1 MRLFIGR
8 LDKSTTEETLQT
20 IFSRIGVVKK
30 IEVRD
35 GSTSGIAFVYYQDD
49 EDAKK
54 AIEQLNGSEVDG
66 AMITVEEARQKPLT
80 AGPPV
85 RDMRYERDYRDRDRD
100 PYGYHNQPPRY
111 NDGPPAPQRSAK
123 EVIVRHELRFRVHGV
138 PQGTTWR
145 DLKDWSRVAGEVTFA
160 NVSNSVEGPI
170 GVIEFVSADDYAKAK
185 EVLEEA
191 PLQGARVTLTREV
204 NEDGTLA
211 PGVKLL
217 PPSDAQRPR
226 GQHSSSGGYDDH
238 RGRPAAYPPPSR
250 ESRVYRESD
259 YRPAPSGY
267 YRDDHRGP
275 PPDDHHPNP
284 HHAYDDRGRAPP
296 HYRDPP
302 PRERERE
309 RDGYRGDD
317 RGYADYRAAAT
328 RPRSRSRDRERAE
341 YDRGLLDALPPRA
354 SAPAP
359 YDSRSS
365 GYDSRPPA
373 YDYPPRAPPASY
385 ESSRPN
391 YPPPERRVDAP
402 PRDGGAAPRASYPP
416 PARDDRDRE
425 RERERDRERLP
436 PPSSEGLAAYPPDT
450 AYAHERSYR

>member
-8 LDKSTTEETLQT
+8 LDKGTTEETLQT
-20 IFSRIGVVKK
+20 IFSRLGPIKK
-30 IEVRD
+30 IEVRE

-66 AMITVEEARQKPLT
+66 AMITVEEARQKP
-80 AGPPV
+80 APAAPPA

-100 PYGYHNQPPRY
+100 PYGYNNQRY
-111 NDGPPAPQRSAK
+111 NDGPPAPQRSTK

-138 PQGTTWR
+138 PQGATWR

-191 PLQGARVTLTREV
+191 PLQGARVTLTKEV

-226 GQHSSSGGYDDH
+226 GHYSSSGGFDDQ
-238 RGRPAAYPPPSR
+238 RGRAGAYPPRERER

-259 YRPAPSGY
+259 YRPAPGGY

-275 PPDDHHPNP
+275 PVDDHPP
-284 HHAYDDRGRAPP
+284 PSSHHAYDDRGRAPL
-296 HYRDPP
+296 YRDAP

-317 RGYADYRAAAT
+317 RGYSDYRSAAV
-328 RPRSRSRDRERAE
+328 RPRSRSRDRERAD
-341 YDRGLLDALPPRA
+341 YDALPPRA
-354 SAPAP
+354 PPPAS
-359 YDSRSS
+359 YDSRPS
-365 GYDSRPPA
+365 GYDSRPPASTYDSRPPA
-373 YDYPPRAPPASY
+373 YDYPPRAPVPAAY
-385 ESSRPN
+385 ESSRSS
-391 YPPPERRVDAP
+391 YPPERRYDAP
-402 PRDGGAAPRASYPP
+402 PARDAPPPRASYPP
-416 PARDDRDRE
+416 PGRDDRE
-425 RERERDRERLP
+425 RERERERLP
-436 PPSSEGLAAYPPDT
+436 PPSEGPSAYPDP
-450 AYAHERSYR
+450 AYERAYR